1 MMMSDSHL
9 PPFGLR
15 WTNIFQRLNNH
26 FSLKAPSHTGGRFRL
41 NKETCWTFKPQI
53 TKLRLVHNTM
63 KQMQDS
69 RTELGK
75 RAGGLITQEV
85 RFLLS
90 NGLHREK
97 SQAGICKP
105 RFNTEKEQLCL
116 NVSSSSRKPD
126 FSVTHEDSWCE
137 QLGWRA
143 RKSELVD
150 LGNKL
155 FWEVSR
161 FIIVGLPLLLDHRN
175 LKAWQRRWVSSLIT
189 KFDAG
194 FRLYKAVT
202 LQKRWISLIS
212 LPADLAIQCHSCLY

>member
-1 MMMSDSHL
+1 ML
-9 PPFGLR
+9 
-15 WTNIFQRLNNH
+15 NIQ
-26 FSLKAPSHTGGRFRL
+26 TTD
-41 NKETCWTFKPQI
+41 NKT
-53 TKLRLVHNTM
+53 
-63 KQMQDS
+63 
-69 RTELGK
+69 
-75 RAGGLITQEV
+75 
-85 RFLLS
+85 
-90 NGLHREK
+90 
-97 SQAGICKP
+97 QAGSQHDETNAGQLDGAGHASRKSDFCSVMVC
-105 RFNTEKEQLCL
+105 TERRAKQESVNPGLTQKEQLCL

-126 FSVTHEDSWCE
+126 FSVTHEDSWRE

-212 LPADLAIQCHSCLY
+212 LPADPAIQCHSCLY

>member
-1 MMMSDSHL
+1 MCVANMTLLESPGCSLWACQRSTEETLTMMMMMSDSHL

-26 FSLKAPSHTGGRFRL
+26 FSLKAPSHTGDRSRL

-69 RTELGK
+69 RTELGT

-105 RFNTEKEQLCL
+105 RFNTE
-116 NVSSSSRKPD
+116 
-126 FSVTHEDSWCE
+126 
-137 QLGWRA
+137 RA
-143 RKSELVD
+143 AVLKCF
-150 LGNKL
+150 KL
-155 FWEVSR
+155 E
-161 FIIVGLPLLLDHRN
+161 
-175 LKAWQRRWVSSLIT
+175 
-189 KFDAG
+189 
-194 FRLYKAVT
+194 
-202 LQKRWISLIS
+202 
-212 LPADLAIQCHSCLY
+212 